1 MKNENILS
9 SSSFLWAHFVSVWTD
24 KAKYSSGTKG
34 EHRDSKWNSKWNSW
48 QRKISCCIMGS
59 STAKS
64 GEQGLGTKT
73 QISADWRTQNRAA
86 SGMSFSFLSPFFF
99 FKICLFVCLLL
110 AVLGLHYCVRAFSS
124 CGWWGLVSSCGPW
137 TSRCGGFSCC
147 GTRALGQRAQ

>member
-1 MKNENILS
+1 MKNKNILS

-34 EHRDSKWNSKWNSW
+34 EHLDSKWNSKWNSW

-73 QISADWRTQNRAA
+73 QISAETGEPRTEQLQNELLFPF
-86 SGMSFSFLSPFFF
+86 SLSFL
-99 FKICLFVCLLL
+99 KICLFVCLLL
-110 AVLGLHYCVRAFSS
+110 AVLGLHYCVWAFSS
-124 CGWWGLVSSCGPW
+124 CGRWGLVSSCGLW
-137 TSRCGGFSCC
+137 TSRCSGFSCC
-147 GTRALGQRAQ
+147 GTRALGQWAQ